1 MLTKMTLLRSKQHM
15 DSGSQ
20 VSEVWQCFK
29 EYIDKKHIETVAERF
44 VDLCADFGT
53 PDEAF
58 RDALGTDTELDK
70 AITYYLDE
78 EQDYDDDTS
87 DDEDY

>member
-78 EQDYDDDTS
+78 EQD
-87 DDEDY
+87 

>member
-1 MLTKMTLLRSKQHM
+1 M

-20 VSEVWQCFK
+20 VSEIWQCFK
-29 EYIDKKHIETVAERF
+29 EYIDKKSIETVAERF

-58 RDALGTDTELDK
+58 RDALGTDNELDK
-70 AITYYLDE
+70 AISYYLEE
-78 EQDYDDDTS
+78 EQDYDEDV